1 MLSRKKIIRNKKVEM
16 MILGMEWELEKDK
29 HIKELK
35 TLEMK
40 FNLKNKFKEIKINKK
55 MRIKMQKIKNKMI

>member
-1 MLSRKKIIRNKKVEM
+1 MEM
-16 MILGMEWELEKDK
+16 MILGKEWELEKDK